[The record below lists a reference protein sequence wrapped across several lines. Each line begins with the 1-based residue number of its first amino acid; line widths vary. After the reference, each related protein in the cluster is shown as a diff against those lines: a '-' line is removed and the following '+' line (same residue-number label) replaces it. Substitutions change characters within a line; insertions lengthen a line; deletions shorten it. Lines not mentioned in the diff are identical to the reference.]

1 MKILLINICLRSD
14 VEKILYPVGL
24 SYIAS
29 AIYRSFHEVSILDM
43 DANRIGLDKLEEQ
56 LRTLDFDAIGFGCI
70 VTGYKIVK
78 EIAQIVKRVNP
89 AAWVIV
95 GNSVASSVTQTLL
108 KKTSVDIA
116 VIGEGDITIVEVLDC
131 LDNYGQ
137 LQEIEGIC
145 FKDKNGIKCTAARKI
160 ISDIDT
166 IPLPE
171 WDIFDVHRYLEMSHK
186 YVSEPYP
193 IPSQQIRAFPVN
205 TARGCA
211 FNCTFCYHVFKNN
224 VYRYRSALNI
234 IEEISELQ
242 KKYQINYINFWDEL
256 TMFSI
261 KQTEILVN
269 MILSSGLKF
278 YWTASCMGN
287 LFKMKDID
295 LLKKIKKAGCIGL
308 SYSLE
313 SANRNILKSMN
324 KKLDP
329 CDFVEQVQVLK
340 KAGIVTWTSLVIGYP
355 EETEDTIRETFELCY
370 QNDIYP
376 SSGFLLPQPGTPIY
390 EYAKQNGFIIDEE
403 SYLMDMGDR
412 QDLRVNLTKI
422 PSNQLYDCVSAHLRR
437 IRDKLKLDLSDDQL
451 IKSGKYRAK
460 PCPDSEKKPE

>member
-1 MKILLINICLRSD
+1 

-29 AIYRSFHEVSILDM
+29 AIYRSSHELIILDM
-43 DANRIGLDKLEEQ
+43 DANRIGFDELEEQ
-56 LRTLDFDAIGFGCI
+56 LRTLNFDAVGFGCI

-78 EIAQIVKRVNP
+78 EIAMIVKKVNP

-95 GNSVASSVTQTLL
+95 GNSVASSIPQALL
-108 KKTSVDIA
+108 KNTMVDIA

-131 LDNYGQ
+131 LDECGN
-137 LQEIEGIC
+137 LQEVEGIYY
-145 FKDKNGIKCTAARKI
+145 KDKNEIKRTAARKI
-160 ISDIDT
+160 VADIEA
-166 IPLPE
+166 IPFPE
-171 WDIFDVHRYLEMSHK
+171 WELFDVQRYLGMSNK

-193 IPSQQIRAFPVN
+193 MTLEKIRAFPVN

-224 VYRYRSALNI
+224 AYRYRSALNI

-242 KKYQINYINFWDEL
+242 KRYQVNYINFWDEL
-256 TMFSI
+256 TMLSI
-261 KQTEILVN
+261 KQSEMLVDTILA
-269 MILSSGLKF
+269 SGLEF
-278 YWTASCMGN
+278 YWTAACRGN

-295 LLKKIKKAGCIGL
+295 LLKKMKKAGCIGL
-308 SYSLE
+308 GYSLE
-313 SANRNILKSMN
+313 SANQNILKSMN
-324 KKLDP
+324 KRLDP
-329 CDFVEQVQVLK
+329 LDFTEQVKVLK
-340 KAGIVTWTSLVIGYP
+340 KAGIVSWTSLVIGYP
-355 EETEDTIRETFELCY
+355 EETEETIRETFELCY

-390 EYAKQNGFIIDEE
+390 EYATQNGFIIDEE

-422 PSNQLYDCVSAHLRR
+422 PNNQLHDYVSAHLRR
-437 IRDKLKLDLSDDQL
+437 IRDKLKLDLSDNQL
-451 IKSGKYRAK
+451 LKSGKYRAK
-460 PCPDSEKKPE
+460 SFPQSENKSK